1 MSTPGEIPLGTGTP
15 VPPPVARSG
24 LRQWIRGGVSQ
35 ATKNR
40 IGAVLCHPLV
50 GQALATLSRDRIR
63 SGSLT
68 IRTAHP
74 SISPRTKAQIFW
86 GIYESAEIRFVQR
99 HLRDDLDLLEV
110 GSSLGV
116 VSSHARSRLGAG
128 ARMVCVEANPDLI
141 ATIEA
146 NLSSNC
152 PGRAFAVLNRALDYE
167 SPGGTTRLRL
177 WGDTSESHLGRLA
190 HAADGASRAAREV
203 EVPSATIASLVRE
216 NGLRDYALISDVEG
230 AEAGFVFADRA
241 ELDGCRQIIIE
252 LHDTEH
258 AGRRL
263 AWQDLLAELVGRFGF
278 RVVDGFGP
286 VQVLER

>member
-1 MSTPGEIPLGTGTP
+1 MSAPEKTSRENAA
-15 VPPPVARSG
+15 PPPLPPSG
-24 LRQWIRGGVSQ
+24 LRRLVRTGLSQ

-50 GQALATLSRDRIR
+50 GRALATLSGDRIR
-63 SGSLT
+63 SGALR
-68 IRTAHP
+68 IRTSHP

-86 GIYESAEIRFVQR
+86 GIYESAEIRFVER
-99 HLRDDLDLLEV
+99 HLRSDLDVLEV

-116 VSSHARSRLGAG
+116 VSSHARSRQGASG
-128 ARMVCVEANPDLI
+128 RMVCVEANPDLI

-146 NLSSNC
+146 NLAANC
-152 PGRAFAVLNRALDYE
+152 PGRAFTVLNRALDYE
-167 SPGGTTRLRL
+167 HPGGKTRLRL
-177 WGDTSESHLGRLA
+177 SGDTSESQLGRLSRSG
-190 HAADGASRAAREV
+190 DGASGVVREV
-203 EVPSATIASLVRE
+203 EVPSTTIASLVRE
-216 NGLRDYALISDVEG
+216 SGLRDYALISDVEG

-263 AWQDLLAELVGRFGF
+263 RWQDLRDALVARFGF
-278 RVVDGFGP
+278 RVVEGFGP